1 MPKSQ
6 ETWNKKE
13 KEKKRQKKK
22 EEKEQRKVER
32 KANATGGSG
41 SLDSMLAYVDEYGN
55 ISSTPPDPMKKRRIS
70 LESIEVSVPR
80 RKPEEEVEV
89 NRKGIVTFF
98 NESKG
103 FGFIKDTDSQ
113 ESIFTH
119 IKGHMDAIKENDRV
133 TFRVEQGP
141 KGPNA
146 VEVKLVR

>member
-13 KEKKRQKKK
+13 KEKKKQKKK
-22 EEKEQRKVER
+22 EDKAQRKEER
-32 KANATGGSG
+32 KANATGGDF
-41 SLDSMLAYVDEYGN
+41 DSMIAYVDEYGN
-55 ISSTPPDPMKKRRIS
+55 FSSTPPDPLKRKNTVNAS
-70 LESIEVSVPR
+70 SIEVGVAR
-80 RKPEEEVEV
+80 RKATEEVDV

-98 NESKG
+98 NSSKG

-119 IKGHMDAIKENDRV
+119 VKDHQDEIRENDRV
-133 TFRVEQGP
+133 TFRVEQGQ

-146 VEVKLVR
+146 VNVKLVK

>member
-22 EEKEQRKVER
+22 EDKEQRKVER

-41 SLDSMLAYVDEYGN
+41 SLESMLAYVDEYGN
-55 ISSTPPDPMKKRRIS
+55 ISSTPPDPMKKSRIS
-70 LESIEVSVPR
+70 LDSIAVSVAR
-80 RKPEEEVEV
+80 RKPEDEVEV
-89 NRKGIVTFF
+89 NRKGVVTFF

-103 FGFIKDTDSQ
+103 FGFIKDLDSQ

-119 IKGHMDAIKENDRV
+119 IKSHLDAIKENDRV
-133 TFRVEQGP
+133 SFRVEQGP

-146 VEVKLVR
+146 VEVKLTK